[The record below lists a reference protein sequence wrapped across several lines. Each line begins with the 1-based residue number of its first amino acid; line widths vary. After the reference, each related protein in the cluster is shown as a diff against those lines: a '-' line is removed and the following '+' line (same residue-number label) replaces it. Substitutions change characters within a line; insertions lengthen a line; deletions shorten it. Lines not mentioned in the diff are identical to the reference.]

1 MHLKSSNGAPINVL
15 VLNQDEDVAT
25 MVPVPKYSRTGRQ
38 HTHVGQQ
45 EPTQEMADLEKDL
58 QQEGNMDV
66 RTDDL
71 DRVKRTDETESP
83 MDVDESPS
91 EGPDRRGAGVSQ
103 RSLEAIVEK
112 LHKDNEEKSNGHED
126 ELESDAVGRM
136 ADPTDEFLLSP
147 KPIPVLQLSPAP
159 GERDYFFH
167 LDEKEGITDLYDL
180 TKPPVP
186 ASN

>member
-45 EPTQEMADLEKDL
+45 DPTQEMADLEKDL

-83 MDVDESPS
+83 MEVDESPS

-126 ELESDAVGRM
+126 ELESGKGSCDFWSNGKRM
-136 ADPTDEFLLSP
+136 RETLLYIKPYYSLCTLCSP
-147 KPIPVLQLSPAP
+147 VSVL
-159 GERDYFFH
+159 F
-167 LDEKEGITDLYDL
+167 
-180 TKPPVP
+180 VP
-186 ASN
+186 